1 MLIRWTPS
9 AASDL
14 EQISS
19 YIEKNG
25 SLVQANRAC
34 RALRSAIHML
44 RNHPYLGKQ
53 GKRAGTREMLEGKYV
68 IVYRIRSDAID
79 VLRIWHSA
87 QERT

>member
-25 SLVQANRAC
+25 SLVLANRAC
-34 RALRSAIHML
+34 RALRSAVHML
-44 RNHPYLGKQ
+44 RKHPHLGKP
-53 GKRAGTREMLEGKYV
+53 GKRVGTREMLEGKYL
-68 IVYRIRSDAID
+68 IVYRIQSDAID